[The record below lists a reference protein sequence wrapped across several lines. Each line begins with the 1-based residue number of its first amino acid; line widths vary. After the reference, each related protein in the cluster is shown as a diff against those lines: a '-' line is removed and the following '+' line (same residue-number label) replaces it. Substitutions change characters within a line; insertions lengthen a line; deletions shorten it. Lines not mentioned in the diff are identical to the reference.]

1 MDEKNQRGGAG
12 GTALTSSALASGTA
26 VTLQEKCVP
35 ATQITA
41 PAQQDW
47 RLLLVK
53 AWNLLPES
61 YTVELV
67 RLKNGLQVDK
77 RIYDDLNAMLTDCR
91 AAGLQPI
98 VCSAYRTQ
106 ATQTRLY
113 NNKVSRLR
121 AAGYSAEEARV
132 EAARW
137 VAPPGTSE
145 HQTGLALDLVSLDYQ
160 LLDEKQEQTPEQQ
173 WLMAHSWEYG
183 FVLRYPSDKSAITG
197 IGYEPWHYRYV
208 GKEAAK
214 ACMRAA
220 SAWRSMS
227 ARRRHPR
234 KRRPAQTSLAVS
246 PAGKGIGTE
255 NEKDTPKSGV
265 SFFLRGESSTGVSGS
280 WRKAAGELHGR
291 VDGSD
296 GAVCHSGGHLP
307 HLLDPGCRR
316 AA

>member
-1 MDEKNQRGGAG
+1 MKQWMKRTSAAVLAG
-12 GTALTSSALASGTA
+12 LALTSSALASGTA
-26 VTLQEKCVP
+26 VTLQENAVP
-35 ATQITA
+35 AAQITA

-47 RLLLVK
+47 RLLLVN

-67 RLKNGLQVDK
+67 RLKN
-77 RIYDDLNAMLTDCR
+77 
-91 AAGLQPI
+91 GLQPI

-121 AAGYSAEEARV
+121 AVGYSAEEARV

-183 FVLRYPSDKSAITG
+183 FVLRYPSDKSEITG

-214 ACMRAA
+214 AMHESGQCLEEYVGAA
-220 SAWRSMS
+220 VA
-227 ARRRHPR
+227 A
-234 KRRPAQTSLAVS
+234 PAEEATQPQTSL
-246 PAGKGIGTE
+246 
-255 NEKDTPKSGV
+255 
-265 SFFLRGESSTGVSGS
+265 TGV
-280 WRKAAGELHGR
+280 AGR
-291 VDGSD
+291 
-296 GAVCHSGGHLP
+296 
-307 HLLDPGCRR
+307 
-316 AA
+316 